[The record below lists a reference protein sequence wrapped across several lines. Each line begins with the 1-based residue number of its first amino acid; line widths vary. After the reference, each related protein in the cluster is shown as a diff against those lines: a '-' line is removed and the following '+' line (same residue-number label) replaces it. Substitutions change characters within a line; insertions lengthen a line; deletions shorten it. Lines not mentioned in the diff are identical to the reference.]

1 MSPGGAFAAV
11 GLSEVQE
18 QLYRLLVTRSGGSL
32 AQIAS
37 QARLPVDEVAAA
49 LDGLLAMG
57 FVSRTASRDAHY
69 RPTPPVLVTEVR
81 ARQHEQQLQRARV
94 EAAKLQEAFESTTVR
109 DGILSLVEVVTGR
122 SAVVQRVMQ
131 WQAAAEREIQVL
143 DRPPYASLDR
153 KVTESEVDHLRRGVR
168 ARVIYDESALDLPGQ
183 PAALRMLA
191 AEGEDARVL
200 NGVPVKLMIA
210 DERTAILPIALD
222 DTGVDGIVVMH
233 AGPLIV
239 AMKTLFESLWRVAT
253 PVGRVGPVGEGGNR
267 VPDEQL
273 LLELLSTGMTDRA
286 IGYQLGVSAR
296 TVQRRVRRLLDLT
309 GARSRTQ
316 LLLERT
322 RPPDRP

>member
-1 MSPGGAFAAV
+1 MSPGGVPGAFAAV
-11 GLSEVQE
+11 GLSDVQE

-32 AQIAS
+32 GQIAS
-37 QARLPVDEVAAA
+37 QVDRPVEEVAAA
-49 LDGLLAMG
+49 LDELQAMG
-57 FVSRTASRDAHY
+57 FVSRSASRDPQY

-81 ARQHEQQLQRARV
+81 ARQQEQQLQRARV
-94 EAAKLQEAFESTTVR
+94 EAAKLQEAFQSSTLR
-109 DGILSLVEVVTGR
+109 DGALSLVEVVTGR

-143 DRPPYASLDR
+143 DRPPYASTDR

-168 ARVIYDESALDLPGQ
+168 ARVIYDASALDLPGQ
-183 PAALRMLA
+183 PDALRMLA
-191 AEGEDARVL
+191 AEGEVARVL

-210 DERTAILPIALD
+210 DERTAIVPLALD
-222 DTGVDGIVVMH
+222 ETGVDGIVVMH
-233 AGPLIV
+233 ANPLIV

-253 PVGRVGPVGEGGNR
+253 PVGPADANGER

-273 LLELLSTGMTDRA
+273 LLELLASGMTDRA

-316 LLLERT
+316 LLLERA
-322 RPPDRP
+322 RQSDRS